1 MKCNSGNPRTGRK
14 IVSTRDKEALVFNP
28 RDLKFCYTYGRHT
41 LPEFPGYYEIKI
53 LELFFKVK

>member
-1 MKCNSGNPRTGRK
+1 M
-14 IVSTRDKEALVFNP
+14 STRDKEALVFNP